1 MRVSG
6 PVLEVTEA
14 MTLDNARA
22 LLDQGCSAVADGV
35 RQVDL
40 SAVPSLDSSALT
52 VIFAWHR
59 AAERAGGTLSLT
71 AIPEDLDSLARL
83 YGVTA
88 LLRNGGAAPAA

>member
-1 MRVSG
+1 
-6 PVLEVTEA
+6 
-14 MTLDNARA
+14 MTLDNART
-22 LLDQGCSAVADGV
+22 LLDQGCSAVAGGV

-40 SAVPSLDSSALT
+40 SAVPALDSSALT

-59 AAERAGGTLSLT
+59 AAERTGGFLTLS

-88 LLRNGGAAPAA
+88 LLHNGAATPTA